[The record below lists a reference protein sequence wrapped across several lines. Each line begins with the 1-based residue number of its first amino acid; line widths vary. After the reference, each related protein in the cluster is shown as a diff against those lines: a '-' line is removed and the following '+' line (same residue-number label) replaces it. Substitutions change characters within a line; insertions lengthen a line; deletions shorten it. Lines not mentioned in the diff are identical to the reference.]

1 VTPKGSGN
9 EDSAF
14 DLYTFACVSVLIAAT
29 ALGLF
34 INIVPEWS
42 RIGQGDFS
50 VVSVYWA
57 LVNIAVL
64 VIAALICFEK
74 AKPLQ
79 DSFDA
84 DETAYL
90 TAGGRRTAVRLVSI
104 SLDRATL
111 EWPPG
116 APPPP
121 ADVLLEMSGVE
132 PLPARIAAA
141 PIARP
146 SEACRLVASFEL
158 VGLAR
163 NQGIVKLY
171 TDAYSQDVR
180 ELDKSAIAGSLLTR
194 AFGSSRP
201 VR

>member
-14 DLYTFACVSVLIAAT
+14 DPYTFACVSVLIAAT

-104 SLDRATL
+104 SLDRVTL

-121 ADVLLEMSGVE
+121 ADILLEMSGVE
-132 PLPARIAAA
+132 PLPARIVA
-141 PIARP
+141 PR
-146 SEACRLVASFEL
+146 SR
-158 VGLAR
+158 GHR
-163 NQGIVKLY
+163 
-171 TDAYSQDVR
+171 
-180 ELDKSAIAGSLLTR
+180 
-194 AFGSSRP
+194 RP
-201 VR
+201 VGWSRHSSSWVSRATRESSSSTQTPIPKTFASWTSLRSRAAFSPELSVRRAR